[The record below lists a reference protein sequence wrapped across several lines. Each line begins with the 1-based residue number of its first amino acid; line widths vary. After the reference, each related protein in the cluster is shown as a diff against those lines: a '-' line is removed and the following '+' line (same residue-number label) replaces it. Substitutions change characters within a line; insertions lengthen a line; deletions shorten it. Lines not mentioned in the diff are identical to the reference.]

1 VPPSSPEFL
10 SEEHQLAVARLAAI
24 VESSDDAI
32 VSKRLDG
39 TVTSWNA
46 SAERMFGYPA
56 EEMVGYSILKLIPP
70 ELHQEEYD
78 IIARIAA
85 GEHVAHY
92 ETERVRK
99 DGSRFPIDLTIS
111 PVRNAKGVIVGASS
125 IKRDIS
131 DRRHAR
137 TAIARLAAIV
147 QSSDDAI
154 VSKTLEGVVVTWNP
168 AAERMYGYSAAEI
181 IGRPI
186 YMVIPEHLEEEER
199 EILRR
204 AAEGEQVAHYETI
217 RRRKDGTLINIALSL
232 SPMRDHDGRIIGVA
246 SIKRDITDSK
256 RAEAGLRQAAKME
269 AIGALAGGLAH
280 DFNNELHA
288 LSGFA
293 HFIGRDR
300 GLSAATRQDVLEI
313 QKTIERM
320 ASLTRQLLAFA
331 RQQVL
336 TPETLDLNAAL
347 TDTQGMLRRLVGSNM
362 EMTFTLG
369 PGPKWVRVDRSQLV
383 QILLNLVI
391 NARDAM
397 PGGGRLVIR
406 TETHEAAPGQVLD
419 RALRPVEPGAYAE
432 LVVADNGKGIAPE
445 HLPHIF
451 EPFYTTKEVGQ
462 GTGLG
467 LATVDGIVSQSGGH
481 IQVESTLG
489 RGTTIHILLPL
500 TTEPAPATPPE
511 TSADL
516 PTPSRASILVV
527 DDEDSVRAVVTRTL
541 QGQGYTVLSARNGSE
556 AVEYLEEVGGAV
568 DLVITDM
575 VMPVMGG
582 RKLTLELTER
592 YPSLRVIWMSGHTS
606 EREFRV
612 EEQEREQ
619 IFLSKPVPARLLL
632 ETVGRVLQEKS
643 SRPR

>member
-1 VPPSSPEFL
+1 
-10 SEEHQLAVARLAAI
+10 
-24 VESSDDAI
+24 
-32 VSKRLDG
+32 
-39 TVTSWNA
+39 
-46 SAERMFGYPA
+46 
-56 EEMVGYSILKLIPP
+56 
-70 ELHQEEYD
+70 
-78 IIARIAA
+78 
-85 GEHVAHY
+85 
-92 ETERVRK
+92 
-99 DGSRFPIDLTIS
+99 
-111 PVRNAKGVIVGASS
+111 
-125 IKRDIS
+125 
-131 DRRHAR
+131 
-137 TAIARLAAIV
+137 
-147 QSSDDAI
+147 
-154 VSKTLEGVVVTWNP
+154 
-168 AAERMYGYSAAEI
+168 
-181 IGRPI
+181 
-186 YMVIPEHLEEEER
+186 
-199 EILRR
+199 
-204 AAEGEQVAHYETI
+204 
-217 RRRKDGTLINIALSL
+217 
-232 SPMRDHDGRIIGVA
+232 
-246 SIKRDITDSK
+246 
-256 RAEAGLRQAAKME
+256 
-269 AIGALAGGLAH
+269 
-280 DFNNELHA
+280 
-288 LSGFA
+288 
-293 HFIGRDR
+293 
-300 GLSAATRQDVLEI
+300 
-313 QKTIERM
+313 
-320 ASLTRQLLAFA
+320 
-331 RQQVL
+331 
-336 TPETLDLNAAL
+336 
-347 TDTQGMLRRLVGSNM
+347 M

-369 PGPKWVRVDRSQLV
+369 SGPKWVRVDRSQLV

-481 IQVESTLG
+481 IQVESALG
-489 RGTTIHILLPL
+489 HGTTIHILLPL
-500 TTEPAPATPPE
+500 TTEPAPATPPG

-643 SRPR
+643 SKPR